1 MNLSLYFIAPISFF
15 KCKSSWLQRVNGIIL
30 ESKIT
35 IFWPRVSHMVH
46 FLPLNRPL
54 PYRVALFWH
63 QARGPKLMKVRL
75 FKPFILCLHFF
86 VNPNGHMKDWPL
98 LIWSYFLQFKELALK
113 AVNPHLFTIATLT
126 GHACLTVGLGYS
138 IGEYNA

>member
-1 MNLSLYFIAPISFF
+1 MNLLIYFIAPISFF
-15 KCKSSWLQRVNGIIL
+15 KYKLSWLQRVNGIIL
-30 ESKIT
+30 ENYN
-35 IFWPRVSHMVH
+35 FWPCISHMVH

-54 PYRVALFWH
+54 PYRMAFFWH
-63 QARGPKLMKVRL
+63 ASVNWWRFVYSN
-75 FKPFILCLHFF
+75 LCLHFF
-86 VNPNGHMKDWPL
+86 VYSKDWPL
-98 LIWSYFLQFKELALK
+98 LIWSYFLQFKELALS